1 MARPNIQWDVYKAIA
16 DDNRRIVLDILARG
30 PQPVSAI
37 LVRVEL
43 SQPALSQHLKILRD
57 VGLVQQRRQGRERI
71 YSLNP
76 NPLKEVSNWLDHY
89 QKFWTEKL
97 AALGEHL
104 EKKHGKLKKS

>member
-76 NPLKEVSNWLDHY
+76 KPLKEVSNWIDHY

>member
-1 MARPNIQWDVYKAIA
+1 MARPAVNWDVYKAIA
-16 DDNRRIVLDILARG
+16 DDNRRIVLDILAQG

-37 LVRVEL
+37 LMRVEL

-57 VGLVQQRRQGRERI
+57 VGLVQQRRKGRQQM

-76 NPLKEVSNWLDHY
+76 KPLREVSDWIVHY
-89 QKFWTEKL
+89 QEFWTEKL

-104 EKKHGKLKKS
+104 ERKHGKREKL